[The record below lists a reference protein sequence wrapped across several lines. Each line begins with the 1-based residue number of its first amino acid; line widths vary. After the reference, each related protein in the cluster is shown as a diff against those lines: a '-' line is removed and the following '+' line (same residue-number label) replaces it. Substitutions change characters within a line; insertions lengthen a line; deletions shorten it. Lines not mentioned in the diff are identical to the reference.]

1 MSEEILQKM
10 YDEVTNK
17 MELAIKITEQHEM
30 QNSQMFLNWLDTIN
44 KLSVS
49 H

>member
-1 MSEEILQKM
+1 MSEEILSKM
-10 YDEVTNK
+10 YDEVVNK

-30 QNSQMFLNWLDTIN
+30 QNSQIFINWLDRIN

-49 H
+49 Y